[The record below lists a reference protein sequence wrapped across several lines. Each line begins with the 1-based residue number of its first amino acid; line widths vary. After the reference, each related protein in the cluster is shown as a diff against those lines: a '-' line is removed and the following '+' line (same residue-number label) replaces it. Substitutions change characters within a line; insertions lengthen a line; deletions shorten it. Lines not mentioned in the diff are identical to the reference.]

1 MRALPRVLVLG
12 CGCLAAATVGLAWF
26 IDHAGRVDAA
36 AEAHVYP
43 DGPHAMVVLGARV
56 DPDGQPSPTLRARVA
71 HAVKAFPASG
81 ATVLVF
87 SGGVGRHGRA
97 EAEVAR
103 DLAVALGATAALCL
117 VETDSHS
124 TQENARFTMR
134 LLQQRFG
141 RERLGVVLVS
151 DPYHLLRAGLLFE
164 REGAVVGTSPV
175 LDAPRHVDPVARAAW
190 TLREVPATLKD
201 VVSAAWRA
209 PSSGAS
215 PR

>member
-1 MRALPRVLVLG
+1 MLPRVLLLG
-12 CGCLAAATVGLAWF
+12 CGCLAALAVGLAWF
-26 IDHAGRVDAA
+26 IDHVGRAESAA
-36 AEAHVYP
+36 AAHVYP

-56 DPDGQPSPTLRARVA
+56 EADGQPSPTLRARVA
-71 HAVKAFPASG
+71 HAVRAFPGSG

-103 DLAVALGATAALCL
+103 DLAVSLGAPAALCL

-124 TQENARFTMR
+124 TRENARFTMR
-134 LLQQRFG
+134 LLRQRFG
-141 RERLGVVLVS
+141 GERLGVVLVS

-164 REGAVVGTSPV
+164 REGAVVGSSPV
-175 LDAPRHVDPVARAAW
+175 LDAPRHVDPLARLGW
-190 TLREVPATLKD
+190 TVREVPATLKD
-201 VVSAAWRA
+201 VVSAVWRA
-209 PSSGAS
+209 PSSSAS